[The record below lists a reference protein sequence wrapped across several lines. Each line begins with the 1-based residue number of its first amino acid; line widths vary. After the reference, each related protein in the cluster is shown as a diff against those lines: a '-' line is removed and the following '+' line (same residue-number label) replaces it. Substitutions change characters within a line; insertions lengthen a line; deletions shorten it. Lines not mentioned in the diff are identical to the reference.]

1 MSSKHTSPPAASS
14 AAAVPPRPRAS
25 THSVSAL
32 RSFVWPFRNNSYMTI
47 ISFVWPFRNRN
58 LTISDL
64 RFRSGDLRNAF
75 PTLPHAPPRICD
87 VPIPLSAK
95 LLSQPWW
102 WAT

>member
-58 LTISDL
+58 LTHSDFKISL
-64 RFRSGDLRNAF
+64 GGPQERVSHP
-75 PTLPHAPPRICD
+75 PTCPPMH
-87 VPIPLSAK
+87 L
-95 LLSQPWW
+95 
-102 WAT
+102 